1 MAERRM
7 FSKAIVNSSKFL
19 RMPPSSRLLYYDLG
33 MAADDDGV
41 VEAFTVIRM
50 TGAAEDD
57 LRVLHAKGFV
67 IVLNDD
73 LVTYIKDWN
82 QNNQIRADRYHE
94 GFYKDLLVRL
104 SDGNQLTTKCQP
116 TDNQMATE
124 VSIGKSSIDKTSL
137 GKSSLGKGSVDN
149 TPLPPQGEEAPN
161 LEEMFGYNQFLLEA
175 VNDWLA
181 YKKEKNQ
188 KYKPVGLKTLLT
200 TIQNNVSKYGE
211 DAVTELIRDSMS
223 ANYQGITWDRLKNQR
238 SQNGG
243 KKAPSF
249 YDMWKEEKQNDE
261 RTDAETAFPF

>member
-149 TPLPPQGEEAPN
+149 TPLPPQGEETPDV
-161 LEEMFGYNQFLLEA
+161 EELFGYNEFLLEA
-175 VNDWLA
+175 VKDWFT
-181 YKKEKNQ
+181 YKKQRKEKYQ
-188 KYKPVGLKTLLT
+188 PVGKKSLLT
-200 TIQNNVSKYGE
+200 TIQNNVGKYGD
-211 DAVTELIRDSMS
+211 DAVVEVIRESMGS
-223 ANYQGITWDRLKNQR
+223 GYKGILWDKLKQ
-238 SQNGG
+238 QNNRQG
-243 KKAPSF
+243 KKPLSF
-249 YDMWKEEKQNDE
+249 AD
-261 RTDAETAFPF
+261 F

>member
-149 TPLPPQGEEAPN
+149 TPLPPQGEETSDV
-161 LEEMFGYNQFLLEA
+161 EELFGYNEFLLEA
-175 VNDWLA
+175 VKDWFT
-181 YKKEKNQ
+181 YKKQRKEKYQ
-188 KYKPVGLKTLLT
+188 PVGKKSLLT
-200 TIQNNVSKYGE
+200 TIQNNVGKYGE
-211 DAVTELIRDSMS
+211 DAVVEVIRESMGSGYKGILWNNLKQIKTNKQTSRYS
-223 ANYQGITWDRLKNQR
+223 AFDILRREENNDKNR
-238 SQNGG
+238 NS
-243 KKAPSF
+243 
-249 YDMWKEEKQNDE
+249 
-261 RTDAETAFPF
+261 

>member
-149 TPLPPQGEEAPN
+149 TPLPPQGEETPDV
-161 LEEMFGYNQFLLEA
+161 EELFGYNEFLLEA
-175 VNDWLA
+175 VKDWFT
-181 YKKEKNQ
+181 YKKQRKEKYQ
-188 KYKPVGLKTLLT
+188 PVGMKSLLT
-200 TIQNNVSKYGE
+200 MIQNNVSKYGE
-211 DAVTELIRDSMS
+211 DAVVEVIRESMGS
-223 ANYQGITWDRLKNQR
+223 GYKGILWDKLKQ
-238 SQNGG
+238 QNNRQG
-243 KKAPSF
+243 KKPLSF
-249 YDMWKEEKQNDE
+249 AD
-261 RTDAETAFPF
+261 F